1 MENPISIVISFI
13 IGGGLATMITAIS
26 TRNKNKNDITI
37 ENIKTAIALKNEAV
51 KEYTTVEEKLRE
63 ARKLLDE
70 VQFELDTAR
79 HYIDVLINILNE
91 NDINYPSIEEVSKKE
106 DYDGRHNS

>member
-1 MENPISIVISFI
+1 MENPLSVVISFI

-37 ENIKTAIALKNEAV
+37 ENIKTAIELKNEAV

-70 VQFELDTAR
+70 VQSELDTAR
-79 HYIDVLINILNE
+79 QYIDVLIGILDDNG
-91 NDINYPSIEEVSKKE
+91 INYPSIEEVRKKGAN
-106 DYDGRHNS
+106 DGRHNS

>member
-1 MENPISIVISFI
+1 MENPTGIIVSFI
-13 IGGGLATMITAIS
+13 VGGGLATLITAVS

-70 VQFELDTAR
+70 VQAELDTAKQ
-79 HYIDVLINILNE
+79 YIDVLIDILDE
-91 NDINYPSIEEVSKKE
+91 NGINYPSIEEVSKKGA
-106 DYDGRHNS
+106 DDGKHNG

>member
-1 MENPISIVISFI
+1 MENPLSVVISFI

-26 TRNKNKNDITI
+26 ARNKNKNDITI
-37 ENIKTAIALKNEAV
+37 ENIKTAIELKNEAV

-70 VQFELDTAR
+70 VQSELDTAR
-79 HYIDVLINILNE
+79 QYIDVLINILDE
-91 NDINYPSIEEVSKKE
+91 NDINYPSIEQVSKKG
-106 DYDGRHNS
+106 DNDGRHNG

>member
-70 VQFELDTAR
+70 VQSELDTAR
-79 HYIDVLINILNE
+79 HYIDVLIDILNE
-91 NDINYPSIEEVSKKE
+91 NGINYPSIEEISKKG
-106 DYDGRHNS
+106 D